1 MVHLEKS
8 RSVLNDFQIAL
19 VSVAAVLIILVNGL
33 LCVFLVRDSRLWQ
46 LVRFDCLGGKL
57 FHCCC
62 CCGNHALSFTVVQLM
77 LINAFCSASEQN
89 DVFVGFG

>member
-46 LVRFDCLGGKL
+46 LVRFDCLGESFFIDVVVVVVVCKSCFL
-57 FHCCC
+57 F
-62 CCGNHALSFTVVQLM
+62 SV
-77 LINAFCSASEQN
+77 
-89 DVFVGFG
+89 